1 MRFRT
6 QAMSYLLESDPQNKA
21 IPVKAP
27 ITLYLH
33 LERGRLS
40 VLRHQHGYL
49 KQPCSL
55 ISIPKTKQ
63 NLKALGIQG
72 AKHETDQAQ
81 DWIVP
86 PFKIN
91 NTVFS
96 KGSAF
101 TYFPNESTDKIDDL
115 SNATVEL
122 AEDEQFRPDLGL
134 FIPTILHSNIPE
146 NCPPREID
154 RTDWNLKKWIGGQ
167 SYEQARSNERNLI
180 AVPWDIVGLSQ
191 LDLWLE
197 QYRCWELNLPVP
209 KIPRPIKNLKIA
221 SASPN
226 QTPQGLTIQHQAFD
240 ESHGALDG
248 EHELRL
254 EIVEGSEI
262 DRIIAK
268 HGFTANGFFL
278 DGILKLISQDESDPL
293 VWKSSPDG
301 QGASFISDQKT
312 ISSLLRLAIV
322 KLCNLNELAS
332 IMKYAKSVGFEPEF

>member
-1 MRFRT
+1 
-6 QAMSYLLESDPQNKA
+6 MSYLLQSGPQNKA
-21 IPVKAP
+21 IPVRAP

-33 LERGRLS
+33 LEGGRLS

-55 ISIPKTKQ
+55 ISIPKTKP
-63 NLKALGIQG
+63 NLVALGVHG

-81 DWIVP
+81 NWIVP

-91 NTVFS
+91 NNAFS
-96 KGSAF
+96 TGSAF

-134 FIPTILHSNIPE
+134 FIPSILHSNIPE
-146 NCPPREID
+146 NCPPKKID
-154 RTDWNLKKWIGGQ
+154 KTDWNLKKWIGGQ
-167 SYEQARSNERNLI
+167 SYEQASSNERSLI
-180 AVPWDIVGLSQ
+180 AVPWDIMGLSQ

-197 QYRCWELNLPVP
+197 QYRCWELNLPIP
-209 KIPRPIKNLKIA
+209 KIPRPIKNLKVA
-221 SASPN
+221 SASPD

-240 ESHGALDG
+240 ESHGALEG

-268 HGFTANGFFL
+268 QGFTANGFFL
-278 DGILKLISQDESDPL
+278 DGIFKLIPEDESEPL
-293 VWKSSPDG
+293 VWKSSPEG

-312 ISSLLRLAIV
+312 VSSLLRLAIV

-332 IMKYAKSVGFEPEF
+332 ILKYAKSIGFEPEV